1 MAVLSMAGQAVAP
14 VGLMGR
20 PVYELRGVSKTFAKR
35 NVQALDKVDLTLRE
49 GTFSAIIGPSGCG
62 KSTLL
67 KIMAGLQPPS
77 SGSVV
82 LEGKPVT
89 GPRRDIGM
97 MFQQATLFPWR
108 TTIENIVLPIE
119 IRDGKAAARAKHDQ
133 ARQLL
138 DLVGLKGFENV
149 YPSELSGGMAQRAA
163 ICRMLITEPAVLLL
177 DEPFSALDELSRDF
191 MNMELQRICLER
203 NATTFLVTHSIPEA
217 VILSDVVYVMSPRP
231 GTLRRGDHR
240 RPAPAPHPGHDD
252 RPALRRARPSHPQP
266 SRQGSV
272 PMTQAQSTAAAPL
285 MPEQTVWSEHVS
297 WIDRVPRWVS
307 MVALMVGF
315 LAVWQL
321 VYLIELVSPI
331 ILPSPAETIE
341 DLFVVGRNLLTGD
354 YMLKA
359 LWVTTQEVLLGFIIA
374 VVFGFALGVLVGETS
389 FGERAVMPYLVAINT
404 MPKVAFAPLFVS
416 WLGFGIA
423 SKVALA
429 AFIAFFPVIVG
440 TAAGLHAADQNARM
454 LFKTMGASRWQT
466 LVQLKL
472 PIGMPHFFSGLKN
485 AAVLTSSSA
494 RWWASFSAA
503 ARASA
508 S

>member
-1 MAVLSMAGQAVAP
+1 
-14 VGLMGR
+14 
-20 PVYELRGVSKTFAKR
+20 
-35 NVQALDKVDLTLRE
+35 
-49 GTFSAIIGPSGCG
+49 
-62 KSTLL
+62 
-67 KIMAGLQPPS
+67 
-77 SGSVV
+77 
-82 LEGKPVT
+82 
-89 GPRRDIGM
+89 
-97 MFQQATLFPWR
+97 
-108 TTIENIVLPIE
+108 
-119 IRDGKAAARAKHDQ
+119 
-133 ARQLL
+133 
-138 DLVGLKGFENV
+138 
-149 YPSELSGGMAQRAA
+149 
-163 ICRMLITEPAVLLL
+163 
-177 DEPFSALDELSRDF
+177 
-191 MNMELQRICLER
+191 
-203 NATTFLVTHSIPEA
+203 
-217 VILSDVVYVMSPRP
+217 
-231 GTLRRGDHR
+231 
-240 RPAPAPHPGHDD
+240 
-252 RPALRRARPSHPQP
+252 
-266 SRQGSV
+266 
-272 PMTQAQSTAAAPL
+272 MTQAQSTAAAPL

-315 LAVWQL
+315 LAIWQL

-331 ILPSPAETIE
+331 ILPSPLETIE

-472 PIGMPHFFSGLKN
+472 PIGMPHFFAGLKN
-485 AAVLTSSSA
+485 AAVLTVVGA
-494 RWWASFSAA
+494 VVGEFLGGGKGFGELIRVAA
-503 ARASA
+503 AQLDTPRVFSLIIYLSLLGLATFWVVA
-508 S
+508 WAQRRFVFWHKETVTEETLGQ